1 MEDMPEWNRGLTVVG
16 ALAGYALFAAL
27 TGRTTLVA
35 ESLGETA
42 ALSAI
47 ATACC
52 TATIALVHVGA
63 ALVRRNAR

>member
-1 MEDMPEWNRGLTVVG
+1 MPEWNRGLIVIGVV
-16 ALAGYALFAAL
+16 AGYALFAAL

-35 ESLGETA
+35 ESPGETA
-42 ALSAI
+42 ASCAI

-52 TATIALVHVGA
+52 TATIALVHIGA